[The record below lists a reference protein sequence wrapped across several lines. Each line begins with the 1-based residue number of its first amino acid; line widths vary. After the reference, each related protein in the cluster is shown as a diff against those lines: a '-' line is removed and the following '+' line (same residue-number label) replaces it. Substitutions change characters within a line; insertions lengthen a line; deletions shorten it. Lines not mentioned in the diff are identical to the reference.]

1 MIASAQ
7 DRATR
12 IQEHAELTRH
22 LRVRDLLHQE
32 AVTEAD
38 TEASLA
44 GFLAYFERALD
55 FLIEMLYATPALVS
69 LSTKMDE
76 FKSQAKHWFH
86 SSLYTFR
93 SSVMLSSRGY
103 YLEAQILDRHLIEI
117 LVKLRYF
124 FLHPERLET
133 FQSLAKKKKPTIQ
146 WKVMFDEVLLGYYE
160 DEYSWSLSYVAHGG
174 VGANVY
180 RVRRD
185 ASGIGTADTGVAYKE
200 FWASAFANQTTVCL
214 LGFIRTYQ
222 RIFADSIS
230 TFSPQL
236 RRDISEVETSLES
249 AIQSHIQ
256 KFGRNRW
263 HDATEPIW
271 KC

>member
-1 MIASAQ
+1 LVIASAQ
-7 DRATR
+7 YRATR

-38 TEASLA
+38 TEGSLA

-55 FLIEMLYATPALVS
+55 LLIEMLYATPALVS

-76 FKSQAKHWFH
+76 FRSQAKHWFH

-93 SSVMLSSRGY
+93 SSVILSSRGY
-103 YLEAQILDRHLIEI
+103 YFEAQILDRPLIEI

-124 FLHPERLET
+124 FLHPERLGT
-133 FQSLAKKKKPTIQ
+133 FQSLAAKKKAAIQ
-146 WKVMFDEVLLGYYE
+146 WKVMFDEVLPGYYG
-160 DEYSWSLSYVAHGG
+160 EYSWSMSYVAHGG
-174 VGANVY
+174 VGANAY
-180 RVRRD
+180 RVTRD
-185 ASGIGTADTGVAYKE
+185 ASGIGTADTGVTYKE
-200 FWASAFANQTTVCL
+200 FWAGAFANQSTVFL
-214 LGFIRTYQ
+214 LGFLRTYQ

-230 TFSPQL
+230 AFSPEL
-236 RRDISEVETSLES
+236 RKEISEVEALLES

-256 KFGRNRW
+256 HFGRNNW
-263 HDATEPIW
+263 HDIVEPIW
-271 KC
+271 KY